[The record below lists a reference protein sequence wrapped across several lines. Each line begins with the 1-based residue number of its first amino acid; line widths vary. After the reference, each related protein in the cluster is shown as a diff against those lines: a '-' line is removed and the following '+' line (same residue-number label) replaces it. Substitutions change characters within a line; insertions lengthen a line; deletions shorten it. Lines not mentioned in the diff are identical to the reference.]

1 MKEIR
6 VLLTIAALSL
16 AGLAAIPAAASPPAV
31 DAEVAG
37 GTLLISGSQSPDQI
51 ALRLDALDANKLQV
65 DVGDNGSADFTFDR
79 ATFTAI
85 RVDAGNGNDTI
96 RIDEIPGVFTTTE
109 SMRIDGENGND
120 TLLGGGGAEVFVGG
134 NGDDFVDGNAG
145 ADTAFLGR
153 GDDVF
158 VWDPGDGSDVVE
170 GESGS
175 DTMVFNGASG
185 NEIMAATASGGRV
198 LFTRN
203 LGNIIMDLDDVEAID
218 VRALAGT
225 DTVTV
230 NDVRGTDLGR
240 VDVDLANA
248 LGSSTAD
255 GQADI
260 VTVVGT
266 EGNDSIVANANGTAV
281 EVSGL
286 TAFVRI
292 THTDPTLD
300 KLVIDTAAG
309 VDDVTVDP
317 ALAALILV
325 GVL

>member
-6 VLLTIAALSL
+6 VLVTIAALSL
-16 AGLAAIPAAASPPAV
+16 AGLAAIPAAASPGV
-31 DAEVAG
+31 GAEVAG
-37 GTLLISGSQSPDQI
+37 GTLLISGSRSPDQI
-51 ALRLDALDANKLQV
+51 ALRLDALDTNKLQV

-85 RVDAGNGNDTI
+85 RVNADNGGDTI
-96 RIDEIPGVFTTTE
+96 QIDEIHGVFTTTE
-109 SMRIDGENGND
+109 STRIDGENGND

-134 NGDDFVDGNAG
+134 NGDDFADGNAG

-170 GESGS
+170 GGSGS
-175 DTMVFNGASG
+175 DTMVFNGSSG
-185 NEIMAATASGGRV
+185 NEIMAATANGGRV
-198 LFTRN
+198 LFTRD
-203 LGNIIMDLDDVEAID
+203 LGNIIMDIDDVEAID

-248 LGSSTAD
+248 LGGSTAD
-255 GQADI
+255 GLADI

-266 EGNDSIVANANGTAV
+266 DGNDSIAANANGTAV

-286 TAFVRI
+286 AAFVRI
-292 THTDPTLD
+292 THTDPSLD
-300 KLVIDTAAG
+300 KLVIDSAAG
-309 VDDVTVDP
+309 VDAVTVNP
-317 ALAALILV
+317 AVTALILV
-325 GVL
+325 TVL

>member
-1 MKEIR
+1 MKQLR
-6 VLLTIAALSL
+6 VLLTIAAMSL
-16 AGLAAIPAAASPPAV
+16 AGLATIPAAASPTV
-31 DAEVAG
+31 DANVAE
-37 GTLLISGSQSPDQI
+37 GTLLISGSHSPDNI
-51 ALRLDALDANKLQV
+51 ALRLDALDPNKLQV

-85 RVDAGNGNDTI
+85 RVDAGNGGDTI
-96 RIDEIPGVFTTTE
+96 RIDEVHGVFTSTE
-109 SMRIDGENGND
+109 STRIDGENGND

-134 NGDDFVDGNAG
+134 NGDDLADGNAG

-158 VWDPGDGSDVVE
+158 VWDPGDGSDVVQ
-170 GESGS
+170 GGSGS
-175 DTMVFNGASG
+175 DTMVFNGSSG
-185 NEIMAATASGGRV
+185 NEVMAATATGGRV
-198 LFTRN
+198 LFTRD
-203 LGNIIMDLDDVEAID
+203 LGNIVMNLDDVEAID

-225 DTVTV
+225 DKVTV
-230 NDVRGTDLGR
+230 NDVRGTDLDR
-240 VDVDLANA
+240 VDVDLANV
-248 LGSSTAD
+248 LGGSTAD

-266 EGNDSIVANANGTAV
+266 DGNDSIAANANGIAV
-281 EVSGL
+281 EVRGL
-286 TAFVRI
+286 AAFVRI

-325 GVL
+325 AVL

>member
-1 MKEIR
+1 MKELR

-16 AGLAAIPAAASPPAV
+16 AGLAAIPAAASPTV
-31 DAEVAG
+31 QAEVSG
-37 GTLLISGSQSPDQI
+37 GSLLISGSQSPDQI
-51 ALRLDALDANKLQV
+51 ALRLDALDPNKLQV

-85 RVDAGNGNDTI
+85 SVDADNGDDTI
-96 RIDEIPGVFTTTE
+96 RIDEVHGVFTTTE
-109 SMRIDGENGND
+109 STRIDGENGND

-134 NGDDFVDGNAG
+134 NGDDFADGNAG

-158 VWDPGDGSDVVE
+158 VWDPGDASDVVE
-170 GESGS
+170 GGSGS
-175 DTMVFNGASG
+175 DTMVFNGSSG
-185 NEIMAATASGGRV
+185 NEVMAATASGGRV

-203 LGNIIMDLDDVEAID
+203 LGSIVMDLDDVEAID

-230 NDVRGTDLGR
+230 NDVRGTDLSR
-240 VDVDLANA
+240 VDVDLASA
-248 LGSSTAD
+248 LAGSTAD

-266 EGNDSIVANANGTAV
+266 DGNDSIAANANGAAV

-286 TAFVRI
+286 AAFVRI

-300 KLVIDTAAG
+300 TLVIDSGAG

-317 ALAALILV
+317 AVTALILV
-325 GVL
+325 AVL